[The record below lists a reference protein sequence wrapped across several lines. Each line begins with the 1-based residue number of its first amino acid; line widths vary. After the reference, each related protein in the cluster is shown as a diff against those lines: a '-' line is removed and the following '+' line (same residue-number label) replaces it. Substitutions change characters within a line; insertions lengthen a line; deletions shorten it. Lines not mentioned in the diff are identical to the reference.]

1 MATTQD
7 LDLNL
12 SELGLD
18 LRAPMRVAN
27 ATTQKAMR
35 SATLSPRFYTT
46 DIAKL
51 NRLSVERVRDE
62 WEALMSEF
70 AADNNKQHF
79 ARDGAVSWD
88 LDPSRIEGPLYE
100 EYVDFLVSSLTSEF
114 SGCVLYAELR
124 KRGNNPDLC
133 QLFKYMARDE
143 SRHAGF
149 LNESLRDFGIQVDLG
164 LLAKNK
170 AYTFF
175 KPKFIL
181 YATYLSEKI
190 GYARYIKIFRH
201 LEQNPQ
207 YRFHPLFK
215 WFDRWCQDEFRHG
228 EALALLMRGTP
239 SLLQGLNR
247 LWIRFFQ
254 LAVYATMFVR
264 DHTRIEFH
272 RALNIDIERYDMDVI
287 RLTVEISKQVF
298 PVLLDVDNPAF
309 LGGLRELQRCSA
321 GLQELERKGGLL
333 SKLRSLPLRLRIGMQ
348 LVRLYFM
355 PAIENTLPAN
365 ARVAPTW

>member
-1 MATTQD
+1 MATTHD
-7 LDLNL
+7 LDIA
-12 SELGLD
+12 ELGID
-18 LRAPMRVAN
+18 FAAPARAPN
-27 ATTQKAMR
+27 ATTQQAMR

-46 DIAKL
+46 DIAQL
-51 NRLSVERVRDE
+51 NKLSVERVRGE
-62 WEALMSEF
+62 WDALLREF
-70 AADNNKQHF
+70 AADTNKSHF
-79 ARDGAVSWD
+79 TREGSQAWD
-88 LDPSRIEGPLYE
+88 LDPAKLEGPLYQE
-100 EYVDFLVSSLTSEF
+100 FVDFLVSSLTSEF

-124 KRGNNPDLC
+124 KRGSNPDLC

-143 SRHAGF
+143 SRHASF

-190 GYARYIKIFRH
+190 GYARYIKIYRH
-201 LEQNPQ
+201 LQQHPER
-207 YRFHPLFK
+207 RFHPLFK
-215 WFDRWCQDEFRHG
+215 WFERWCNDEFRHG

-239 SLLQGLNR
+239 SLLRGHNR

-264 DHTRIEFH
+264 DHTRVELH
-272 RALNIDIERYDMDVI
+272 RALGIDIERYDMDVI

-298 PVLLDVDNPAF
+298 PVLLDVEHPAF
-309 LGGLRELQRCSA
+309 LAGLREVLRCSMQLQALAEQGGLRN
-321 GLQELERKGGLL
+321 
-333 SKLRSLPLRLRIGMQ
+333 KLRSLAPRLRIAQQ
-348 LVRLYFM
+348 LVRLYFLR
-355 PAIENTLPAN
+355 PIENSLPAN